1 MDRSQCS
8 GSRAGEDQESKEVA
22 EERSRVQV
30 LEGRRVVQEKE
41 VVVTLGQKLDVGELS
56 GTQFFLLQL

>member
-8 GSRAGEDQESKEVA
+8 GSREGEDQESKEVA

-30 LEGRRVVQEKE
+30 LEDQGVVQEKE
-41 VVVTLGQKLDVGELS
+41 VVVYEECRPEV
-56 GTQFFLLQL
+56 